1 MTTPIKLRVTG
12 FTLAIV
18 LAALL
23 VGWAAHTTWR
33 QVGQL
38 SAKFTS
44 TQIESFQT
52 ADQFHA
58 KLDELNYRLLL
69 YEINHNRADWDA
81 FVADWHRYDHWID
94 VQLPTLR
101 TQQERAFLDQINA
114 AYDGY
119 FAAATNLL
127 VAVEGRPVDGAS
139 PLANFQNVET
149 ESRRLTGLVYQLAG
163 AHRESLNHFLSE
175 SQASLA
181 FLRRLIYGALFFLFV
196 FGAWLGVVVYREM
209 ILPLRLKLV
218 ETRAILERQ
227 EKLASLGLLGAGV
240 AHEIRNPLTAIKA
253 RLFIQQK
260 RLKLNSPER
269 ADAEVI
275 GEEINRLERIV
286 KDFLQFARPSDPEPE
301 RLEATQPLRD
311 VCALLAPQLEKSGI
325 RLRLQD
331 HPASPVLIDPQQIKQ
346 VLINLVQNAAES
358 IGTNGTI
365 TLRTRPDALRLAERL
380 TEVVVLEVADTGKGI
395 APEVEKRLFDPFF
408 STKDNGTG
416 LGLAI
421 AARIVEKHG
430 GALQYQT
437 QVNRGTTFGI
447 VLPVASS

>member
-1 MTTPIKLRVTG
+1 MTTAIKFRVTG
-12 FTLAIV
+12 FALAIF

-23 VGWAAHTTWR
+23 MSWAAQTTWR
-33 QVGQL
+33 QVAQL
-38 SAKFTS
+38 SEKLTQE
-44 TQIESFQT
+44 QIESFQT

-69 YEINHNRADWDA
+69 YEINHQQADWDSFA
-81 FVADWHRYDHWID
+81 ADWHRYDHWID
-94 VQLPTLR
+94 EQLPTLR
-101 TQQERAFLDQINA
+101 TPEERKFLDQINA

-127 VAVEGRPVDGAS
+127 VAVEGQPSAGAS
-139 PLANFQNVET
+139 SLANFQNVEN
-149 ESRRLTGLVYQLAG
+149 ESRRLAKLVYHLAG
-163 AHRESLNHFLSE
+163 AHRESLNHFVAE

-181 FLRRLIYGALFFLFV
+181 FLLRLIFGALFFLLV
-196 FGAWLGVVVYREM
+196 FGAWLGVVVYREL
-209 ILPLRLKLV
+209 ILPLRRRLV
-218 ETRAILERQ
+218 ETGAVIERQ

-253 RLFIQQK
+253 RLYIQQK
-260 RLKLNSPER
+260 RLKPNSAER
-269 ADAEVI
+269 ADAELI
-275 GEEINRLERIV
+275 GDEINRLERIV
-286 KDFLQFARPSDPEPE
+286 KDFLQFARPSDPELA
-301 RLEATQPLRD
+301 RMEAAQPLRE

-325 RLRLQD
+325 RIKLQEG
-331 HPASPVLIDPQQIKQ
+331 PSGAIRIDPQQIKQ

-365 TLRTRPDALRLAERL
+365 MLRTRFDSVWLAQRT
-380 TEVVVLEVADTGKGI
+380 TEVAVLEVTDTGKGI
-395 APEVEKRLFDPFF
+395 APEVEKRLFDPFY

-416 LGLAI
+416 LGLSI

-437 QVNRGTTFGI
+437 QVNHGTTFGV
-447 VLPVASS
+447 VLPLANS